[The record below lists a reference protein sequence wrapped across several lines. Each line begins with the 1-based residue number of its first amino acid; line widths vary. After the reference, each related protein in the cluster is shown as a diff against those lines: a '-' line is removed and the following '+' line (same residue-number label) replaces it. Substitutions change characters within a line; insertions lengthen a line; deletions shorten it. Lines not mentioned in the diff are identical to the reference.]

1 MKWIKRIL
9 GGLLLL
15 LLLVA
20 LALWL
25 ALRGSLAQLDGE
37 RTLGSLSAPA
47 ELQRDARGYL
57 TITAETRQ
65 DAARAL
71 GFVHA
76 QERFFQMDLMRR
88 NAAGELSAL
97 VGAKAV
103 PLDRQ
108 RRLHRFR
115 HRAEAGVA
123 AMPADERAVLD
134 AYVTGVNAGLSALGA
149 RPPEYLLLRQ
159 QPQPWVAADTVLV
172 VYGMYLDLQGSDR
185 KSTRLN
191 SSHEFVSRMPSSA

>member
-1 MKWIKRIL
+1 MTWFKRIA
-9 GGLLLL
+9 GSLLLL
-15 LLLVA
+15 ILRLV

-25 ALRGSLAQLDGE
+25 ALRSSLAILDGE
-37 RTLGSLSAPA
+37 RSLPALGAPA

-57 TITAETRQ
+57 TITAESRL

-71 GFVHA
+71 GFAHA

-88 NAAGELSAL
+88 NAAGELAAL

-108 RRLHRFR
+108 RRMHRFR
-115 HRAEAGVA
+115 HRAEQGIAVL
-123 AMPADERAVLD
+123 PADERALLD
-134 AYVTGVNAGLSALGA
+134 AYVAGVNAGLGALGG

-159 QPQPWVAADTVLV
+159 VPPVSYTHITLPTKRLV
-172 VYGMYLDLQGSDR
+172 
-185 KSTRLN
+185 
-191 SSHEFVSRMPSSA
+191 